1 MVIIS
6 NSQRDGIVRYLRE
19 YAATASD
26 GSTREFNARRLAGR
40 LARQLERRPTTG
52 KTPASEK
59 VNKNG
64 RNL

>member
-1 MVIIS
+1 MVTIS

-40 LARQLERRPTTG
+40 LARQLERKPATG
-52 KTPASEK
+52 KTPAPEK
-59 VNKNG
+59 LIKTG
-64 RNL
+64 ENL